1 MGVQINLP
9 YSYGSSSN
17 YKTFQT
23 NGGYNVRAFW
33 TAEEVSHT
41 NDNATVV
48 FTLNMYYS
56 SSTALWTNQSNLQF
70 SVEALD
76 PDSGESLAHLGTL
89 QTPNIAA
96 STKYTTYQATT
107 VILRYADG
115 TS

>member
-41 NDNATVV
+41 NDNATIL
-48 FTLNMYYS
+48 FTLTIYYIS
-56 SSTALWTNQSNLQF
+56 SIALCNNNANLQF

-76 PDSGESLAHLGTL
+76 PDTG
-89 QTPNIAA
+89 
-96 STKYTTYQATT
+96 
-107 VILRYADG
+107 
-115 TS
+115 